1 MSCLPSYF
9 TATHSTP
16 EITLAFR
23 DQRRHRFVAPE
34 HHEDTNENDKVSSMK
49 RTLELFAVA
58 LVLCGAAVLSMG
70 AAHSLLAD
78 PPGSDTGQSP
88 AQTAPVPALTP
99 FIDTHVHFEGDAQ
112 GVVQAALQALSR
124 QNAVKIFFMSP
135 PDTFDTPNR
144 LESDFLLPLVRQHP
158 DKLAILAGGG
168 TLNAM
173 IQQSVKT
180 GDSGPEVQQRF
191 RERAEEIIRMG
202 AIGFGEMTSE
212 HFVSETPYQYAP
224 NDHPLFCLLAD
235 ISAERDAP
243 IVIHLESAPQDLP
256 TPALLGPPNPPR
268 VRGNLAAFD
277 RLLAHN
283 RRSRIVWAHF
293 GSDWLGY
300 RTPELV
306 RRLLRA
312 NPNLFI
318 EIKTDPLNPRSNY
331 PLDANGKIKPD
342 YLQLFV
348 EFPDRFLIGS
358 DQHYPEPRAAAQR
371 WQTVINLFN
380 QLPADVRKK
389 IGTEN
394 AARIYPLSVR
404 RTAN

>member
-1 MSCLPSYF
+1 
-9 TATHSTP
+9 
-16 EITLAFR
+16 
-23 DQRRHRFVAPE
+23 
-34 HHEDTNENDKVSSMK
+34 MK
-49 RTLELFAVA
+49 RALKYFAVVF
-58 LVLCGAAVLSMG
+58 VLCAGAILSVG

-78 PPGSDTGQSP
+78 QPGPGMGQSA

-99 FIDTHVHFEGDAQ
+99 YIDTHVHFDGDAQ

-124 QNAVKIFFMSP
+124 QNAVKFFFMSP

-180 GDSGPEVQQRF
+180 GDAGPEVQRRF

-202 AIGFGEMTSE
+202 AVGFGEMTSE
-212 HFVSETPYQYAP
+212 HFLGGTPYQYAP
-224 NDHPLFCLLAD
+224 NDHPLFLLLAD
-235 ISAERDAP
+235 ISAQHGAP
-243 IVIHLESAPQDLP
+243 IVIHLEAAPEDMP
-256 TPALLGPPNPPR
+256 TPPQLRAPNPPR
-268 VRGNLAAFD
+268 VRANLAAFE

-283 RRSRIVWAHF
+283 RNARIIWAHL
-293 GSDWLGY
+293 GSDSLGH
-300 RTPELV
+300 RTPELT

-312 NPNLFI
+312 HPNLLI
-318 EIKTDPLNPRSNY
+318 EIKTDPLDPRSNY
-331 PLDANGKIKPD
+331 PLDANGRLKPD
-342 YLQLFV
+342 WRQLLV

-358 DQHYPEPRAAAQR
+358 DQHYPEPKTAAQR
-371 WQTVINLFN
+371 WQTVIHLFN
-380 QLPADVRKK
+380 QLPADVRQK

-394 AARIYPLSVR
+394 AARVYPLSVR
-404 RTAN
+404 RPAN

>member
-1 MSCLPSYF
+1 
-9 TATHSTP
+9 
-16 EITLAFR
+16 
-23 DQRRHRFVAPE
+23 
-34 HHEDTNENDKVSSMK
+34 MK
-49 RTLELFAVA
+49 RALKYLAVA
-58 LVLCGAAVLSMG
+58 FVVCGAASLSVG
-70 AAHSLLAD
+70 AAHSLLAVQ
-78 PPGSDTGQSP
+78 PGTGMGPSP
-88 AQTAPVPALTP
+88 AQTAPVRARTP
-99 FIDTHVHFEGDAQ
+99 YIDTHAHFDGDAQ

-124 QNAVKIFFMSP
+124 QNAVKFFFLAP

-180 GDSGPEVQQRF
+180 GDSGPEIQRRF

-202 AIGFGEMTSE
+202 AIGFGELTAE
-212 HFVSETPYQYAP
+212 HFVGETPYQYAP
-224 NDHPLFCLLAD
+224 SDHPLFCLLAD
-235 ISAERDAP
+235 ISAEHGAP
-243 IVIHLESAPQDLP
+243 FVIHLESAPQDMP
-256 TPALLGPPNPPR
+256 TPAGLRPPNPPQ

-283 RRSRIVWAHF
+283 RNARIIWAHF

-300 RTPELV
+300 RTPELT

-371 WQTVINLFN
+371 WQTVVHLFN
-380 QLPADVRKK
+380 QLPADVRQK

-394 AARIYPLSVR
+394 AARIYPLGVR
-404 RTAN
+404 RPAN

>member
-1 MSCLPSYF
+1 
-9 TATHSTP
+9 
-16 EITLAFR
+16 
-23 DQRRHRFVAPE
+23 
-34 HHEDTNENDKVSSMK
+34 MK
-49 RTLELFAVA
+49 RALKLSTVA
-58 LVLCGAAVLSMG
+58 FVFCGAAILRMDAVHSLPANEPGPSMG
-70 AAHSLLAD
+70 
-78 PPGSDTGQSP
+78 QSS
-88 AQTAPVPALTP
+88 APSAFTPALTP
-99 FIDTHVHFEGDAQ
+99 YTDTHVHFDGDAQ
-112 GVVQAALQALSR
+112 GVVQAALQALRR
-124 QNAVKIFFMSP
+124 QNATKFFFLSP

-144 LESDFLLPLVRQHP
+144 LESDFLLPLVRQHS

-173 IQQSVKT
+173 IQQAVKT
-180 GDSGPEVQQRF
+180 GDAGPEVQRRF
-191 RERAEEIIRMG
+191 RERAEEIIHMG
-202 AIGFGEMTSE
+202 AIGFGELTTE
-212 HFVSETPYQYAP
+212 HFSGDTPYQFAP
-224 NDHPLFCLLAD
+224 NDHPLFLLLAD

-243 IVIHLESAPQDLP
+243 VVIHLESAPQDMLTP
-256 TPALLGPPNPPR
+256 TLLGPPNPPR
-268 VRGNLAAFD
+268 VRGNLAAFE

-300 RTPELV
+300 RTPELI

-312 NPNLFI
+312 NPNLFM
-318 EIKTDPLNPRSNY
+318 EIKTDPLNLRSNY

-371 WQTVINLFN
+371 WQTVVNLFN
-380 QLPADVRKK
+380 QLPADVRQK

-404 RTAN
+404 RPAN